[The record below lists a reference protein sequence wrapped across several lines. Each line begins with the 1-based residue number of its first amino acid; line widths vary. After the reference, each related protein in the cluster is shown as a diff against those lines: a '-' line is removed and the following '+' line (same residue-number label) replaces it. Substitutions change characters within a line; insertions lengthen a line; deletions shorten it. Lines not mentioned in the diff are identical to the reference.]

1 LVSFF
6 KKGVKMNRLKAAW
19 TAFKDPE
26 VVDVRD
32 QLTGALNRKTFI
44 RIAERE
50 LSRALRVEALPFSLV
65 FVDLDNLKEVN
76 DLHGHR
82 AGDEMIK
89 TFAGKVK
96 SQIRPYDIFS
106 RWGGDEFILFFPQ
119 ANSGKADK
127 IMKRIH
133 DSFPYFSWGTSS
145 SEEGLSLKYLIN
157 KADAKMYRLK
167 KTKKLK

>member
-96 SQIRPYDIFS
+96 SLY
-106 RWGGDEFILFFPQ
+106 WFI
-119 ANSGKADK
+119 
-127 IMKRIH
+127 
-133 DSFPYFSWGTSS
+133 
-145 SEEGLSLKYLIN
+145 
-157 KADAKMYRLK
+157 
-167 KTKKLK
+167 